1 MEKMGIPY
9 AVTFGEKDSTTYAT
23 HSREKLRK
31 YLMKQNKNS
40 TAVKVIAAILAFAMI
55 FTFISIIVLIVA
67 GI

>member
-1 MEKMGIPY
+1 
-9 AVTFGEKDSTTYAT
+9 
-23 HSREKLRK
+23 
-31 YLMKQNKNS
+31 MKQNKNS